1 MLTLAAILSL
11 AITAVSP
18 LPYDCQPPRRIH
30 GIDHSSSLQ
39 VTASSLPAFPRVLN
53 VTRVSKAGAVAVAA
67 DPAPLVMCDD
77 TSLLANS
84 SALQQHTC
92 LMPVSAASRPS
103 RPVPAPAAAASA
115 TPTLV
120 CASSA
125 IAPGFSDAQSL
136 CFGTGITDPVTV
148 AAAPNGNSCRCT
160 FWHLGSAEFRA
171 CNCDPCSPVQ
181 FIGTRAEC
189 QSILTSCVEHAVGGY
204 EKFLDPNSFTVLFL
218 ANSVPAIPVP
228 ISC

>member
-1 MLTLAAILSL
+1 MLKLAAILSL
-11 AITAVSP
+11 ATTA
-18 LPYDCQPPRRIH
+18 
-30 GIDHSSSLQ
+30 
-39 VTASSLPAFPRVLN
+39 VTASSLSAFPRVLN
-53 VTRVSKAGAVAVAA
+53 VTRVSKAGVAA
-67 DPAPLVMCDD
+67 DLAPLVMCDD

-148 AAAPNGNSCRCT
+148 AAAPNSNSCRCT

-181 FIGTRAEC
+181 FTGTRAEC